1 MDWTINGGV
10 PSELPT
16 VEEAKKRILEDVPRI
31 LKSEYP
37 QDELFLL
44 VDSDLPVYYS
54 EILYMWSKLPSEYE
68 QPLKS
73 KEITEEMNI
82 YSLMSLD
89 LYEYFSETYGK
100 ALAEI
105 QDEQVCEHTK
115 TVCPQHK
122 GSFDCTPFC
131 DICEAE
137 QEYCAVCDEE
147 AEERAKKVLAAV
159 EKENK

>member
-1 MDWTINGGV
+1 MHWSENGGV

-16 VEEAKKRILEDVPRI
+16 IEEAKKRILEDAPDI
-31 LKSEYP
+31 LKAAYP
-37 QDELFLL
+37 QDELTQL

-54 EILYMWSKLPSEYE
+54 EILYQWSKLPSEYE

-73 KEITEEMNI
+73 NEITEEMNI

-89 LYEYFSETYGK
+89 LYEYYSDIYAK
-100 ALAEI
+100 ALDEI
-105 QDEQVCEHTK
+105 QGEKCEHSK
-115 TVCPQHK
+115 TVCPRH
-122 GSFDCTPFC
+122 GMSFDCHSFC

-137 QEYCAVCDEE
+137 QEYCPVCDEG
-147 AEERAKKVLAAV
+147 AEERAKAFLAAE